1 MSWLIDCDERN
12 SFLFFFPSENIR
24 GQHGYQGRNLSKKV
38 RRGSKYSLF
47 ESLPKTMEMFICSSS
62 VYKWAIHARHEVGDV
77 LKLEAEVPPGRLF
90 GPHCLCAYSR
100 WGSVPIMAKMPDI
113 QRIFRPADQRRMLC
127 NKLLCPLKEAL
138 GQNSQ
143 HWFSSFLSALWDKCQ
158 QLIIS
163 KPFSKLSIHM
173 WPSSVCK
180 KEKIG
185 GGRGLISPQS
195 VVFTSETSGVLAC
208 RHPKPGLFS
217 NLSSHVFQRR
227 ELYWFWCGIAGSTA
241 SFVCPVLD
249 PELVYPP
256 YRAQIDKCQGG
267 KPRRDGPACVK
278 RCSIKA

>member
-1 MSWLIDCDERN
+1 MN
-12 SFLFFFPSENIR
+12 ATPSFF
-24 GQHGYQGRNLSKKV
+24 
-38 RRGSKYSLF
+38 
-47 ESLPKTMEMFICSSS
+47 SSPLKIS
-62 VYKWAIHARHEVGDV
+62 GANRSIKEEIWARKWEG
-77 LKLEAEVPPGRLF
+77 EAN
-90 GPHCLCAYSR
+90 PHCLNPSLKPWKR
-100 WGSVPIMAKMPDI
+100 SFVRRSFTTEPFMPDMRWEMCWSSKPRFLLVVYLDLI
-113 QRIFRPADQRRMLC
+113 VCLLQMGVSANNGKYAWHSTHLQTSRPADQRRMLC

-185 GGRGLISPQS
+185 GGRGLISPQN
-195 VVFTSETSGVLAC
+195 VVFTNETSGVLAC
-208 RHPKPGLFS
+208 HHPKPGLFS
-217 NLSSHVFQRR
+217 NLSSQVFQRR

-249 PELVYPP
+249 SELVYPP

-267 KPRRDGPACVK
+267 KPRRDDPACVK